1 MPNVSTLPANGRRS
15 GGGVP
20 GTELGSEKGV
30 PRSPAEAQARGLRGL
45 EVPGGGVELGV
56 FLHCTRDPSGPMS
69 STTLGAS
76 SSKDRYLFA
85 RLAAV
90 DDARLIEERKEFDFG
105 VRRFDSDG
113 DVGGVPMENLPG
125 EKVLEMS
132 GELDVVWESGE
143 RKNGVWESGTREGP
157 SEAVLNDLE
166 WEREKTFWSV
176 TMPTE
181 VVLLLSGMNHA
192 QPD

>member
-1 MPNVSTLPANGRRS
+1 M
-15 GGGVP
+15 
-20 GTELGSEKGV
+20 
-30 PRSPAEAQARGLRGL
+30 
-45 EVPGGGVELGV
+45 VPGGGVETGV
-56 FLHCTRDPSGPMS
+56 FLHCTREPSGPIS

-90 DDARLIEERKEFDFG
+90 EDARLIEERKEFDFG

-113 DVGGVPMENLPG
+113 DVGGVAMENRPG

-132 GELDVVWESGE
+132 GELDVVWERGE
-143 RKNGVWESGTREGP
+143 LKNGVWESGARDGP
-157 SEAVLNDLE
+157 SEVVLKDLE
-166 WEREKTFWSV
+166 CDLEKTFWSV
-176 TMPTE
+176 TIPTE